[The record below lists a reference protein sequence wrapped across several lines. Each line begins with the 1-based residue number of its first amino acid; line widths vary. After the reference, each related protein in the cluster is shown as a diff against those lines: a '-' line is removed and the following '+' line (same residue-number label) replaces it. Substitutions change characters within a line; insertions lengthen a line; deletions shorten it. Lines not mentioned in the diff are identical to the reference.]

1 MGIPIIRGKVP
12 APGDGEYGEMRHYAS
27 GGAQSDADA
36 VGSGSA
42 EPWIDVIRKYEPSAF
57 PATERLLADE
67 VLRARIKGTAIDVG
81 AGTCFLTAKVSQL
94 PSVDHVYAIDMSEEF
109 LTSTGARILE
119 HFNAEPGK
127 VTFVA
132 SDFNA
137 IPLPDAF
144 ADTAF
149 IFAAIHHS
157 LSPIKTLQ
165 EVARVVKPGGTIFI
179 LENPV
184 SVLKIRQVRR
194 YFLSLSRTG
203 NVTEIAYTRRE
214 LEYVI
219 DNAKIGDWEAH
230 TWDVLGRPGPR
241 RWIRHLLR
249 ALKLEDILLN
259 PPNYLFAI
267 RRA

>member
-1 MGIPIIRGKVP
+1 MSIPIIRGKIP
-12 APGDGEYGEMRHYAS
+12 APGDGEYGEMQHYAS
-27 GGAQSDADA
+27 GAAQFDAER
-36 VGSGSA
+36 VGGDS
-42 EPWIDVIRKYEPSAF
+42 EQPWIDVVNKFEPSAF
-57 PATERLLADE
+57 PAVVRLLADKQ
-67 VLRARIKGTAIDVG
+67 LSARIKGTAIDVG
-81 AGTCFLTAKVSQL
+81 AGTCFLTAKLSQL
-94 PSVDHVYAIDMSEEF
+94 PTIEHVYAIDMSEEF

-119 HFNAEPGK
+119 HFQAVPGK

-137 IPLPDAF
+137 IPLPTAS

-184 SVLKIRQVRR
+184 SLRKIRHVRE
-194 YFLSLSRTG
+194 YYLSLSRRG

-214 LEYVI
+214 LEYLI
-219 DNAKIGDWEAH
+219 DNAKIGDWQAH

-241 RWIRHLLR
+241 RWLRKLFR
-249 ALKLEDILLN
+249 ALNLEDILLN
-259 PPNYLFAI
+259 PPNYLFTI
-267 RRA
+267 LRA

>member
-1 MGIPIIRGKVP
+1 MNIPIIRGKVP

-36 VGSGSA
+36 VGGGSA

-109 LTSTGARILE
+109 LTSTGTRILE